1 MDLIGTLK
9 QTAKESPDR
18 IAIRSSANE
27 EGITYSELD
36 EYTGRIAGALKDRGI
51 GKDDVVM
58 AVLPRDIHSVAAAL
72 AVWKAGAC
80 VTLVSE
86 SSGKNKGGHRP

>member
-36 EYTGRIAGALKDRGI
+36 EYTGRIAGA
-51 GKDDVVM
+51 
-58 AVLPRDIHSVAAAL
+58 
-72 AVWKAGAC
+72 C

-86 SSGKNKGGHRP
+86 SSGKNKGGH